1 MKAWI
6 CSFVAPEIPHF
17 GGNMSDQAYA
27 PRLSWQP
34 IFHYTSDQHP
44 SFSCQNASS
53 SAFAST
59 QVGFM
64 QALHFWSVGGW
75 LSQFK
80 AQRKD
85 AFTILLS
92 RR

>member
-17 GGNMSDQAYA
+17 GGNMSDQTHT
-27 PRLSWQP
+27 PWLQWQP
-34 IFHYTSDQHP
+34 IFHYASDQHL

-59 QVGFM
+59 QAGFM
-64 QALHFWSVGGW
+64 QALHLLSVGG
-75 LSQFK
+75 
-80 AQRKD
+80 
-85 AFTILLS
+85 
-92 RR
+92 